1 MLAFEV
7 HNHPLFILILKF
19 INFPNDYIDH
29 FSYTFY
35 SFLHLNHMI
44 IVLIHETIIEHYVM
58 LFFHIIETL
67 IKELIEF

>member
-1 MLAFEV
+1 LLAFEE
-7 HNHPLFILILKF
+7 HNHPLFILIIQF
-19 INFPNDYIDH
+19 INFLHHYLDH

-44 IVLIHETIIEHYVM
+44 IVLLHEIIIEHYAM

-67 IKELIEF
+67 IKVLIEF